1 MIDSSRP
8 RTVAILQ
15 ESVEGYRLRFFDEL
29 HRLLSRAG
37 IEMTLWVHETGIP
50 DRSKSIPYLRALR
63 CLGRGRFSWARVPME
78 VSEADLVVQ
87 PQQVRHLAFLACL
100 LRRRSR
106 GKANAFWGHGKCFD
120 PRFENRM
127 SERLKRWFSV
137 RVDWW
142 FAYNALSARLV
153 EALGFPKEKITP
165 VMNSTDTVALRKKHL
180 EIKSEGIDRVRAALG
195 IGPGP
200 VGLFLGRLY
209 FNKRVDFTLRA
220 AMEIRKRVPTFE
232 LIVIGDGEDRG
243 MVVDAAAR
251 NSWIHYPGPKG
262 DTEKVPYMA
271 VADVL
276 LNPGV
281 VGLVI
286 NDAMAMGLPT
296 LTTDFPTHS
305 PEIDYLEDGV
315 TGLISR
321 PWQDLPPYVEMA
333 VALLSEPDR
342 LSIMKETSRAAGEAF
357 SAETM
362 AGNFAGGILPALES
376 TLSKSP

>member
-1 MIDSSRP
+1 
-8 RTVAILQ
+8 
-15 ESVEGYRLRFFDEL
+15 
-29 HRLLSRAG
+29 
-37 IEMTLWVHETGIP
+37 
-50 DRSKSIPYLRALR
+50 
-63 CLGRGRFSWARVPME
+63 
-78 VSEADLVVQ
+78 
-87 PQQVRHLAFLACL
+87 
-100 LRRRSR
+100 
-106 GKANAFWGHGKCFD
+106 
-120 PRFENRM
+120 M